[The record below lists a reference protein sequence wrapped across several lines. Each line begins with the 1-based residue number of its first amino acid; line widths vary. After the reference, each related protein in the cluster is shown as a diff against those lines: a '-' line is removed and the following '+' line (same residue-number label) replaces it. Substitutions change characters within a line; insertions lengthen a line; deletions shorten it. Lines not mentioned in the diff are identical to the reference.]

1 MCAATPARLRLTRA
15 MRIRQRGDFA
25 RLKQQGKRL
34 VHGCLIL
41 NWLEL
46 TPGSLPRLAVITSR
60 KIGKAVVR
68 NHCRRLMR
76 ECFRL
81 HQHALRVPAEV
92 VLIARPSM
100 AGKSFTAVEA
110 DYLGVLR
117 EANLIG

>member
-1 MCAATPARLRLTRA
+1 

-25 RLKQQGKRL
+25 RVKQQGKRL
-34 VHGCLIL
+34 GHGCLIL

-68 NHCRRLMR
+68 NRCRRLMR

-100 AGKSFTAVEA
+100 AGKNLAAVEA